1 MTKANNGTESEDQK
15 VTISEPTDFPQSR
28 PARRKSLR
36 NHRTKTKKSSRVNS
50 FDVRGDFN
58 LSKDIQG
65 DDNSFHEALLNE
77 SAADDF
83 SVTRSRKLNQSITVA
98 PALSRASRVNVSAY
112 ISNLISWEGSPVLSR
127 GCRLKHLNMTS
138 MVFVK
143 VHKSASSTIANIL
156 ARYALSNT
164 GLAPE
169 KQRDPRNIRNHA
181 ISLRRDLDLVLVAEN
196 FEESLVL
203 LKRRACLRMKDI
215 LYMKN
220 NARKNKTEFV
230 MSSKDRLL
238 FKKYQMADVLLY
250 DHFYRIFWDNVL
262 AEGIEFFL
270 ELRRFREI
278 QAIMSEFCFRNTS
291 GLRLAYVD
299 ASMWNERFVISRR
312 DCFLLQQSEMSMQIY
327 LLSRATKWLALS
339 EKDGV

>member
-1 MTKANNGTESEDQK
+1 M
-15 VTISEPTDFPQSR
+15 P
-28 PARRKSLR
+28 
-36 NHRTKTKKSSRVNS
+36 KTKRFNYFDEAITRDSVFPPLVNGSHYNVMFNHMIFNRSNIQRLMTNNTFYFAIIRHPEERFVSSFYYYGLDRILQRKFNISDQREALSFFLRTYHQFNATKPELHNS
-50 FDVRGDFN
+50 F
-58 LSKDIQG
+58 
-65 DDNSFHEALLNE
+65 A
-77 SAADDF
+77 
-83 SVTRSRKLNQSITVA
+83 
-98 PALSRASRVNVSAY
+98 
-112 ISNLISWEGSPVLSR
+112 
-127 GCRLKHLNMTS
+127 
-138 MVFVK
+138 
-143 VHKSASSTIANIL
+143 
-156 ARYALSNT
+156 SNT
-164 GLAPE
+164 GLSPE

-339 EKDGV
+339 ENDGV